1 MPDFVRVK
9 VKDTGAHIT
18 ISRELY
24 ETNPDPYTELK
35 SDALGSDGL
44 PAAPEYPD
52 TSATSATSTTTTSKE
67 KS

>member
-1 MPDFVRVK
+1 MPDYVRVK
-9 VKDTGAHIT
+9 VKDTGAHIS

-24 ETNPDPYTELK
+24 ETNPDPYAELK
-35 SDALGSDGL
+35 SDPLGADGL

-52 TSATSATSTTTTSKE
+52 TSATSATTTSKE